1 VTAFI
6 TRRLSAIRRSPA
18 TLLWVVYTLAA
29 IGIAFQQRFAGLRD
43 HGYTTY
49 ENYRIFRNSF
59 GHLLQ
64 GLNPYT
70 AYPAEQWD
78 LFKYSPTFALAMGP
92 FSALPD
98 LAGLIVWDLLN
109 ALPLLWAILHLP
121 GLTDAKR
128 RFFAWFVLP
137 ELFIN
142 LQNSQS
148 NGLMAAFFLLAYID
162 LERDRPAAAAG
173 WTVGG
178 AFIKIFGGA
187 AALPALL
194 YASRWRF
201 IGAAALWTLLL
212 AAAPL
217 AVLSISGT
225 IQVYQWWWELLRDD
239 HAASLGLSVA
249 GWLQAW
255 FGLQPPKMAV
265 TAVGLALLLASAW
278 AGQRQKALVW
288 ASSLLWVVIFNHKA
302 ESPTFIIALCGAALW
317 YCADLAPARWKT
329 ILLWAAF
336 IGASYFPSDLC
347 PAVLRRTIATPY
359 VLKVV
364 PCIAI
369 WIMLTWRLFADKLA
383 HNK

>member
-1 VTAFI
+1 M
-6 TRRLSAIRRSPA
+6 
-18 TLLWVVYTLAA
+18 VYTLAA
-29 IGIAFQQRFAGLRD
+29 VGIALQQRFAGLRD

-59 GHLLQ
+59 QHLLQ
-64 GLNPYT
+64 GLNPYA

-78 LFKYSPTFALAMGP
+78 LFKYSPAFALAMGP
-92 FSALPD
+92 FSFLPD
-98 LAGLIVWDLLN
+98 AAGLILWDLLN

-137 ELFIN
+137 ELFIA

-148 NGLMAAFFLLAYID
+148 NGLMAALFLLAYID
-162 LERDRPAAAAG
+162 LERTRPVAAAG
-173 WTVGG
+173 WTVAG

-201 IGAAALWTLLL
+201 AGAATLWTLLL
-212 AAAPL
+212 ALIPL
-217 AVLSISGT
+217 AVLLPQQVV
-225 IQVYQWWWELLRDD
+225 QVYWWWWELLRDD

-249 GWLQAW
+249 GWLNAW
-255 FGLQPPKMAV
+255 FGWQPPRMAV
-265 TAVGLALLLASAW
+265 TAVGLGLLLASAW
-278 AGQRQKALVW
+278 VGRSQKALVW
-288 ASSLLWVVIFNHKA
+288 ASVLLWVVIFNHKA
-302 ESPTFIIALCGAALW
+302 ESPTFIIALCGVVLW
-317 YCADLAPARWKT
+317 YCSDPAPARWKT

-347 PAVLRRTIATPY
+347 PAVVRRTIATPY
-359 VLKVV
+359 LLKVV
-364 PCIAI
+364 PCIAV
-369 WIMLTWRLFADKLA
+369 WTALAWQLFTAKFA
-383 HNK
+383 TTSRKI